1 MQPIVERNP
10 KAYRSRMGL
19 LVDIGLG
26 VLAGLAVIALLLWI
40 AIADRYRVASE
51 DVRGIEG
58 RD

>member
-1 MQPIVERNP
+1 VR
-10 KAYRSRMGL
+10 L
-19 LVDIGLG
+19 LIEIGLG
-26 VLAGLAVIALLLWI
+26 VIAAIAVIALLLWI

>member
-1 MQPIVERNP
+1 
-10 KAYRSRMGL
+10 MGL